1 MPFATTWMNL
11 EDIALSKINQT
22 QRNRYCI
29 LFHLHRESKNLKL
42 IEAEGRM
49 VIARSRAWGRGRD
62 EEILVKGHKL
72 SVINIR

>member
-1 MPFATTWMNL
+1 MPFATAWMNL

-42 IEAEGRM
+42 TEAEDCQEPELGTGER
-49 VIARSRAWGRGRD
+49 
-62 EEILVKGHKL
+62 
-72 SVINIR
+72 